1 MHHIQHGEDKA
12 NSTKKHSGGLPVAT
26 EADLKQRAQKRDED
40 ERDPN
45 LDEDGQS
52 THAQKQ
58 PEPTQH
64 SKCM

>member
-1 MHHIQHGEDKA
+1 MVR
-12 NSTKKHSGGLPVAT
+12 TKQIAQKHSGGLPVAT
-26 EADLKQRAQKRDED
+26 KANPKQKAWKRKNEDED

-58 PEPTQH
+58 PEPTQR

>member
-1 MHHIQHGEDKA
+1 MVR
-12 NSTKKHSGGLPVAT
+12 TKQTVRKHSGGLPVAT
-26 EADLKQRAQKRDED
+26 KGKVKRKRKNDEDEKD

-52 THAQKQ
+52 TCAQKQ
-58 PEPTQH
+58 PEPTYR